1 MSSDEENLDF
11 DLVYTQNV
19 RTSLAGTDVN
29 ETGGWSGTDPQTVTA
44 TATGTSEVPGF
55 TVLNEDGSVNTTI
68 LTLSDTDNKNT
79 KSV

>member
-1 MSSDEENLDF
+1 MS
-11 DLVYTQNV
+11 
-19 RTSLAGTDVN
+19 
-29 ETGGWSGTDPQTVTA
+29 ETGEWSGTDPQTVTA

-79 KSV
+79 KSVTAKTGAQWIRDIMTNRKSETAEAYP